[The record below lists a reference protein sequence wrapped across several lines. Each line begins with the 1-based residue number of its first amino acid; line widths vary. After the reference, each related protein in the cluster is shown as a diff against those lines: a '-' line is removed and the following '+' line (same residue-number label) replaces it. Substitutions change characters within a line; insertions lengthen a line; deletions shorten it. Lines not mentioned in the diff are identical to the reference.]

1 MIVRPG
7 AVGAGAP
14 VTRLRGVGPQVAER
28 LEKLGI
34 REVGDLLFHLPLRY
48 EDRSRITPIGAL
60 RPGLHASVEGTV
72 ELTETAYRG
81 RRVLLSRIADGTG
94 ALTLRFFHFNA
105 AQMAMLARG
114 ARLRCYGEVRPGKAT
129 LEMVHPEYKLLG
141 AEDLKPREPALTP
154 IYPATEGVQ
163 QMKLRALTDQA
174 LRLLDHSA
182 TPLPE
187 LLPAELLGPDMP
199 ALAEALRY
207 VHRPPTDAPLAELM
221 EVSHPAQQ
229 RLAFEELLAH
239 HLSLR
244 RLRLAEDES
253 RAVPFAGEG
262 RLAERFR
269 AALPFRLTHAQE
281 RVAAEILRDLRRPHP
296 MMRLVQGDV
305 GCGKTVVAALAAL
318 ACIEAGKQAA
328 LMAPT
333 ELLAEQHFRNFS
345 NWLMSLGIE
354 PVWLSGRSKPAEREA
369 AMARLKDGSAQLA
382 IGTHA
387 LFQEEVRFRHLA
399 LVIIDEQ
406 HRFGVHQRLALREK
420 GGGEGLHPHQ
430 LIMTATPIP
439 RTLAMTAYADLDV
452 SAIDELPPNRKPVKT
467 VALAESKRAEVVAR
481 VEQVCRE
488 GRQVYWVCPL
498 IEESELL
505 QAQAAE
511 DTAKALAAAL
521 PALKVGLLHGRQ
533 KPKLRDAIMDR
544 FKDGTLHLL
553 VATTVVEVGVDVP
566 NASLMI
572 IENAERLGLSQLHQL
587 RGRVGRGAAESS
599 CVLLYKPP
607 LGSMA
612 RARLDTM
619 RATNDGFEI
628 ARKDLELRGPGEL
641 LGTRQAGEVNL
652 RIADLLRDAPLIPKV
667 QQAAAL
673 LLEKYPERVNLIV
686 RRWLGE
692 TERYG
697 HA

>member
-1 MIVRPG
+1 MKTD
-7 AVGAGAP
+7 AVGAGIAAP
-14 VTRLRGVGPQVAER
+14 VTRLRGVGPQVAE
-28 LEKLGI
+28 KLAKLNI
-34 REVGDLLFHLPLRY
+34 RSVEDLLFHLPRQY
-48 EDRSRITPIGAL
+48 EDRTRITPIGAL
-60 RPGLHASVEGTV
+60 KPGRIASVEGIV
-72 ELTETAYRG
+72 ELTEVAFRG
-81 RRVLLSRIADGTG
+81 RRMLLSRISDGTG

-105 AQMAMLARG
+105 QQQAMLARG
-114 ARLRCYGEVRPGKAT
+114 ARVRCYGELRPGKST
-129 LEMVHPEYKLLG
+129 LEMVHPEYKLLT
-141 AEDLKPREPALTP
+141 AADLQPQAPALTP

-174 LRLLDHSA
+174 LSWLAHGNVLQ
-182 TPLPE
+182 E
-187 LLPAELLGPDMP
+187 LLPAELLSADMP
-199 ALAEALRY
+199 HLTEALRY
-207 VHRPPTDAPLAELM
+207 VHRPPPDAPLDQLM
-221 EVSHPAQQ
+221 DGSHPAQQ

-244 RLRLAEDES
+244 RLRLAEDKS
-253 RAVPFAGEG
+253 RAAPLTGEG
-262 RLAERFR
+262 RLAAQFR
-269 AALPFRLTHAQE
+269 AALPFKLTGAQE
-281 RVAAEILRDLRRPHP
+281 RVAAEIAKDISKAHP

-305 GCGKTVVAALAAL
+305 GSGKTVVAALAAL
-318 ACIEAGKQAA
+318 ACIESGHQAA

-345 NWLMSLGIE
+345 NWLMPLGIE

-369 AMARLKDGSAQLA
+369 AMTKLADGSARLA

-387 LFQEEVRFRHLA
+387 LFQEDVRFKDLA
-399 LVIIDEQ
+399 LIVIDEQ

-420 GGGEGLHPHQ
+420 GAGEGMHPHQ

-452 SAIDELPPNRKPVKT
+452 SSIDELPPSRKPVKT
-467 VALAESKRAEVVAR
+467 VALSESKRAEVVMR

-511 DTAKALAAAL
+511 DTAEALTRAL
-521 PALKVGLLHGRQ
+521 SSLKVALLHGRI
-533 KPKLRDAIMDR
+533 KGTERDQIMSQ
-544 FKDGTLHLL
+544 FNTGKIHLL

-587 RGRVGRGAAESS
+587 RGRVGRGSTESS
-599 CVLLYKPP
+599 CVLLYKSP

-612 RARLDTM
+612 RERLAVM
-619 RATNDGFEI
+619 RETNDGFEI

-652 RIADLLRDAPLIPKV
+652 RIADLLRDAPLIPEV
-667 QQAAAL
+667 QRAAAL
-673 LLEKYPERVNLIV
+673 LLEKYPERVDAIV

>member
-1 MIVRPG
+1 
-7 AVGAGAP
+7 
-14 VTRLRGVGPQVAER
+14 
-28 LEKLGI
+28 
-34 REVGDLLFHLPLRY
+34 
-48 EDRSRITPIGAL
+48 
-60 RPGLHASVEGTV
+60 
-72 ELTETAYRG
+72 
-81 RRVLLSRIADGTG
+81 
-94 ALTLRFFHFNA
+94 
-105 AQMAMLARG
+105 
-114 ARLRCYGEVRPGKAT
+114 
-129 LEMVHPEYKLLG
+129 
-141 AEDLKPREPALTP
+141 
-154 IYPATEGVQ
+154 
-163 QMKLRALTDQA
+163 
-174 LRLLDHSA
+174 
-182 TPLPE
+182 
-187 LLPAELLGPDMP
+187 
-199 ALAEALRY
+199 
-207 VHRPPTDAPLAELM
+207 
-221 EVSHPAQQ
+221 
-229 RLAFEELLAH
+229 
-239 HLSLR
+239 
-244 RLRLAEDES
+244 
-253 RAVPFAGEG
+253 
-262 RLAERFR
+262 
-269 AALPFRLTHAQE
+269 
-281 RVAAEILRDLRRPHP
+281 
-296 MMRLVQGDV
+296 
-305 GCGKTVVAALAAL
+305 
-318 ACIEAGKQAA
+318 
-328 LMAPT
+328 
-333 ELLAEQHFRNFS
+333 
-345 NWLMSLGIE
+345 
-354 PVWLSGRSKPAEREA
+354 
-369 AMARLKDGSAQLA
+369 
-382 IGTHA
+382 
-387 LFQEEVRFRHLA
+387 
-399 LVIIDEQ
+399 
-406 HRFGVHQRLALREK
+406 
-420 GGGEGLHPHQ
+420 
-430 LIMTATPIP
+430 
-439 RTLAMTAYADLDV
+439 MTAYADLDV

-467 VALAESKRAEVVAR
+467 VALVESKRAEVVAR

-533 KPKLRDAIMDR
+533 KPRLRDAIMDR

-667 QQAAAL
+667 QAAAAL

>member
-1 MIVRPG
+1 MKAETG
-7 AVGAGAP
+7 AVGGSAP
-14 VTRLRGVGPQVAER
+14 VTRLRGVGPQVAEKLAR
-28 LEKLGI
+28 LGLRSVE
-34 REVGDLLFHLPLRY
+34 DLLFHLPRYY
-48 EDRSRITPIGAL
+48 EDRTRITPVGAL
-60 RPGLHASVEGTV
+60 RPGGTASVEATV
-72 ELTETAYRG
+72 ELTEVAFRG
-81 RRVLLSRIADGTG
+81 RRMLLTRISDGTG

-105 AQMAMLARG
+105 AQQAMLARG

-129 LEMVHPEYKLLG
+129 LEMVHPEYKILG
-141 AEDLKPREPALTP
+141 KDDLAPREPALTP

-163 QMKLRALTDQA
+163 QVKLRALTDQA
-174 LRLLDHSA
+174 LSWLAHGNALE
-182 TPLPE
+182 E
-187 LLPAELLGPDMP
+187 LLPAEVLGKDMP
-199 ALAEALRY
+199 PLAEALRY
-207 VHRPPTDAPLAELM
+207 VHRPPPDAPLGPLM
-221 EVSHPAQQ
+221 DGSHPAQQ

-244 RLRLAEDES
+244 RRRLAEDRS
-253 RAVPFAGEG
+253 RAAPLSCEG
-262 RLAERFR
+262 RLAAQFR
-269 AALPFRLTHAQE
+269 ANLPFKLTAAQE
-281 RVAAEILRDLRRPHP
+281 RVAAEIAKDLARPHP

-305 GCGKTVVAALAAL
+305 GSGKTVVAALAAL
-318 ACIEAGKQAA
+318 GCIESGHQAV

-345 NWLMSLGIE
+345 NWFTPLGIE
-354 PVWLSGRSKPAEREA
+354 PAWLSGRSKAAERGMT
-369 AMARLKDGSAQLA
+369 MAKLADGSARMA

-387 LFQEEVRFRHLA
+387 LFQEEVRFRDLA

-420 GGGEGLHPHQ
+420 GAGAGTHPHQ

-452 SAIDELPPNRKPVKT
+452 SAIDELPPSRKPVKT
-467 VALAESKRAEVVAR
+467 VALTEAKRAEVVMR

-511 DTAKALAAAL
+511 DTAAALAKAL
-521 PALKVGLLHGRQ
+521 PSLKVGLLHGRL
-533 KPKLRDAIMDR
+533 KGKE
-544 FKDGTLHLL
+544 KDQVMSQFNAGRINLL

-587 RGRVGRGAAESS
+587 RGRVGRGAAESN

-652 RIADLLRDAPLIPKV
+652 RIADLLRDAPLIPEV
-667 QQAAAL
+667 QRTATL
-673 LLEKYPERVNLIV
+673 LLEQHPQRVDPIV

>member
-1 MIVRPG
+1 M
-7 AVGAGAP
+7 
-14 VTRLRGVGPQVAER
+14 RLRGVGPQVAER
-28 LEKLGI
+28 LERLGI
-34 REVGDLLFHLPLRY
+34 RTVEDLLFHLPVRY
-48 EDRSRITPIGAL
+48 EDRTRITPIGAL
-60 RPGLHASVEGTV
+60 RPGLHATVEGTV
-72 ELTETAYRG
+72 ELTEVAFRG
-81 RRVLLSRIADGTG
+81 RRMLLTRISDGTG
-94 ALTLRFFHFNA
+94 AMTLRFFHFNA
-105 AQMAMLARG
+105 QQQAMLARG
-114 ARLRCYGEVRPGKAT
+114 ARLRCYGEARPGKTT
-129 LEMVHPEYKLLG
+129 LEMVHPEYKVLGKDDLLPQ
-141 AEDLKPREPALTP
+141 APALTP
-154 IYPATEGVQ
+154 VYPATEGVQ

-174 LRLLDHSA
+174 LSWLAHGNTALEELL
-182 TPLPE
+182 PPE
-187 LLPAELLGPDMP
+187 LLGKGLPP
-199 ALAEALRY
+199 LAEALRY
-207 VHRPPTDAPLAELM
+207 VHRPPPDAPLDLLM
-221 EVSHPAQQ
+221 DGSHPAQQ

-244 RLRLAEDES
+244 RLRLAEDKS
-253 RAVPFAGEG
+253 RAVPLAGG
-262 RLAERFR
+262 GKLAERFL
-269 AALPFRLTHAQE
+269 AALPFKLTGAQQ
-281 RVAAEILRDLRRPHP
+281 RVAAEIGKDIARPHP

-305 GCGKTVVAALAAL
+305 GSGKTVVAALAAL

-333 ELLAEQHFRNFS
+333 ELLAEQHCRNFS
-345 NWLMSLGIE
+345 DWLMPLGLE
-354 PVWLSGRSKPAEREA
+354 PVWLSGRSKPAERQA
-369 AMARLKDGSAQLA
+369 AMGKLASGEAPLA

-387 LFQEEVRFRHLA
+387 LFQEEVRFKDLA

-420 GGGEGLHPHQ
+420 GPGGGVHPHQ

-452 SAIDELPPNRKPVKT
+452 SSIDELPPSRKPVKT
-467 VALAESKRAEVVAR
+467 VALTESKRAEVVAR

-511 DTAKALAAAL
+511 DTAAALAVAL
-521 PALKVGLLHGRQ
+521 PMLKVGLLHGRL
-533 KPKLRDAIMDR
+533 KPKERDVIMGQ
-544 FKDGTLHLL
+544 FKQGTLHLL

-607 LGSMA
+607 LGSGA
-612 RARLDTM
+612 RARLAVM
-619 RATNDGFEI
+619 RETNDGFEI

-652 RIADLLRDAPLIPKV
+652 RIADLLRDAPLIPEV
-667 QQAAAL
+667 QRTAAL
-673 LLEKYPERVNLIV
+673 LLERYPERVNAIV